1 MGNEQIGVKGEKRD
15 RMVFENE
22 KKVGLQLLKV
32 IKYCIKHR

>member
-22 KKVGLQLLKV
+22 KKVGLKLLKV